1 MNPHNISGNMA
12 SMQSMNRQNTSRSL
26 SVVHTGGRKGLKEG
40 IDMLEAKY
48 L

>member
-1 MNPHNISGNMA
+1 MMIQGNL
-12 SMQSMNRQNTSRSL
+12 NRQNTSRSL
-26 SVVHTGGRKGLKEG
+26 SVVNSGGRKGLKEG